1 MNELEE
7 KNHPTYQEV
16 SITQTAKEEL
26 AQTPLERWLDGD
38 YHEPGPSSISSDSLS
53 PKNGRQ
59 EVDGISESPSGKFL
73 QLVENGE
80 RELRTSSS
88 QTDVK
93 DFFSIGSQ
101 TDLLRELEKVDLK
114 DLMST
119 GSQTDLLSEIEE
131 VDLKD
136 LISTSS
142 QTDLLRDI
150 EELVIADKAIIT
162 GEDANGD
169 RMNRRRKSGVS
180 ESPALEDR
188 TIEKESRSDKENTLK
203 PISDA
208 SDPGK
213 KNLTVEK
220 ERRATSLWRKKLSV
234 AFKTPDEFESYSS
247 ATGMALE
254 SSVGSSN
261 FVDGVSLRVRYGV
274 NNV

>member
-136 LISTSS
+136 LISTGS

-162 GEDANGD
+162 GD

-220 ERRATSLWRKKLSV
+220 ERTATSLWRKKLSV

-261 FVDGVSLRVRYGV
+261 FVDGVSLRVRYDV